1 MRADA
6 VEYAVTCIKH
16 SGTGSFHCVRFS
28 KGRADA
34 VEASFDGELGICDIV
49 GLDGGRVATTGA
61 KADPVALVE
70 KAEEIASLSTERR
83 AYASGISG
91 IDSVISAMWPKM
103 LDASR
108 MLLKKLVLGAP
119 MVIRFH
125 NDADGT
131 SGAYALY
138 KSIEDFMANGNRL
151 KGSYTAAWIMN
162 RGITYTTADASHD
175 LSSTGAFTSVEKP
188 LLVIIDFG
196 TSPGS
201 NAGARL
207 VGGKFDI
214 IWIDHHPIEEGFVG
228 QHLPFYINPW
238 QYMGNSDIP
247 AGFLVSAFSKTL
259 SGIDTREIENASFI
273 GDYSPYAD
281 KGAPGADLSALL
293 DMVTSD
299 VRIVSGPSARNITP
313 RELDAIITDKDM
325 YAELLSF
332 AKTRMSDMVA
342 SAMSKIKKYKAGACT
357 IYVSDFDDLRGEDTK
372 YPLPGR
378 FSSKLLEELMRISGE
393 HAVLLLN
400 FGPYAS
406 IRVDT
411 YLAGKAGILD
421 IIAELKEKYAEEI
434 ESGGGHNTAANIKMA
449 QGYQKEDVLRDLIA
463 LLKARLK

>member
-1 MRADA
+1 MGNGQAEVIEA
-6 VEYAVTCIKH
+6 H
-16 SGTGSFHCVRFS
+16 S
-28 KGRADA
+28 
-34 VEASFDGELGICDIV
+34 EEQPEPCDSV
-49 GLDGGRVATTGA
+49 GLREGLLVRSGEAFKVEDLLLRTDGIAERIISRHAYVTGIKDIDERVQT
-61 KADPVALVE
+61 
-70 KAEEIASLSTERR
+70 
-83 AYASGISG
+83 
-91 IDSVISAMWPKM
+91 MWPKM
-103 LDASR
+103 LSASR
-108 MLLKKLVLGAP
+108 LLLRKLILGSP
-119 MVIRFH
+119 IIIRFH
-125 NDADGT
+125 NDADGM

-138 KSIEDFMANGNRL
+138 KSIEDSARKVNGL
-151 KGSYTAAWIMN
+151 EKSYTAAWIMN
-162 RGITYTTADASHD
+162 RGITYTISDANHDISTA
-175 LSSTGAFTSVEKP
+175 SVFRPLDKP
-188 LLVIIDFG
+188 LLFIMDFG
-196 TSPGS
+196 TSVSS
-201 NAGARL
+201 NQGINPIRE
-207 VGGKFDI
+207 KFDV
-214 IWIDHHPIEEGFVG
+214 IWIDHHPIEEGFAG
-228 QHLPFYINPW
+228 AELPFYINPW
-238 QYMGNSDIP
+238 QHGGNSDIP

-313 RELDAIITDKDM
+313 RELDAIITDKDR

-449 QGYQKEDVLRDLIA
+449 QGYQKEDVLHDLIA
-463 LLKARLK
+463 LLKVRLK

>member
-1 MRADA
+1 M
-6 VEYAVTCIKH
+6 EYAVTCIKH

-34 VEASFDGELGICDIV
+34 VEASFDGELGICDIA
-49 GLDGGRVATTGA
+49 GPQQMHRHNPIQ

-247 AGFLVSAFSKTL
+247 AGFLTAALSKTF
-259 SGIDTREIENASFI
+259 SGMDTREIENASFI
-273 GDYSPYAD
+273 GDYSRYAD
-281 KGAPGADLSALL
+281 RKAPGADLSAFL

-299 VRIVSGPSARNITP
+299 ARIASGPSASGITP
-313 RELDAIITDKDM
+313 KEIDSIITDQERYREM
-325 YAELLSF
+325 LSY
-332 AKTRMSDMVA
+332 AKTKMSDA
-342 SAMSKIKKYKAGACT
+342 IGNAMQKLRRYKANGCA
-357 IYVSDFDDLRGEDTK
+357 IYVSGFDDLRSEDTK

-378 FSSKLLEELMRISGE
+378 FSSKLLEKLLDGGD
-393 HAVLLLN
+393 HAILLLH
-400 FGPYAS
+400 FGNYVS

-411 YLAGKAGILD
+411 SVADKADILG
-421 IIAELKEKYAEEI
+421 IIAGLKEKYAEEI
-434 ESGGGHNTAANIKMA
+434 ESGGGHKTAANIKVA
-449 QGYQKEDVLRDLIA
+449 AGYPKEEIMREIISA
-463 LLKARLK
+463 LKKRLE